1 MGFLDDSV
9 INNVGKIP
17 WRKKWQLTQVI
28 LPVKSHGQRSLV
40 GCSPWGHKGVGHDF
54 TTKQQWL
61 LISHNNNMK
70 VIHEPW
76 SGDWLGLTVL
86 FCFHW
91 IYFYDYYIFKA
102 NGINFSLMVLILILP
117 FKLMSLGINSKLIQ
131 RKNIK

>member
-1 MGFLDDSV
+1 MQETQLWSLV
-9 INNVGKIP
+9 KKIP
-17 WRKKWQLTQVI
+17 SGEGNGNPLQCSCLWNPMDRGAWWAIV
-28 LPVKSHGQRSLV
+28 HGV
-40 GCSPWGHKGVGHDF
+40 
-54 TTKQQWL
+54 TKELDMTSQQWL
-61 LISHNNNMK
+61 LISHNNNTK

-91 IYFYDYYIFKA
+91 IYFYGYYIFKA

-117 FKLMSLGINSKLIQ
+117 FKLMSLGITSKLIQ